1 MRLSALGDVAMCVPL
16 ILAFK
21 RRYPQWQVTVV
32 TKPAFSALFS
42 RLPGV
47 SVLPA
52 DTKNLHKGLAGLW
65 KLGREVNHAEPTC
78 IADLHNVLRTR
89 ILRVFL
95 GLSGIPYR
103 AIDKGRAEK
112 KRLTAPENKRW
123 EPLKTTHE
131 RYADVFRALGFDL
144 AISEKDRLPQ
154 ENWPAALAADQA
166 PKNARRI
173 GIAPFAAHEGKC
185 YPEAQMKEVL
195 RILGQNGS
203 NKMYLFGGGKS
214 ETLKLAQWESEFTH
228 CVALAGKAS
237 FSEEL
242 ALISNL
248 HLMISMDSGNGHLA
262 ALYGIPVVTLWGVT
276 HPYAGFAPIGQPA
289 SHWLLADRDKY
300 PQIPTSVYGNK
311 WPPGY
316 EKAMETITPEQV
328 CTLADAILDG
338 QKSSQATTTG
348 ESDRK

>member
-1 MRLSALGDVAMCVPL
+1 MRLSALGDVAMSVPL

-21 RRYPQWQVTVV
+21 RGYPQWQVTVV

-65 KLGREVNHAEPTC
+65 KLSRELREVQPTC
-78 IADLHNVLRTR
+78 IADLHKVLRTR
-89 ILRVFL
+89 ILKVL
-95 GLSGIPYR
+95 LAPSGIPIR
-103 AIDKGRAEK
+103 TIDKGRAEK
-112 KRLTAPENKRW
+112 KRLTAPADKRW

-144 AISEKDRLPQ
+144 AIAERDRLPR
-154 ENWPAALAADQA
+154 ENWPAALGAERAAKGIRQ
-166 PKNARRI
+166 I
-173 GIAPFAAHEGKC
+173 GIAPFAAHDGKC
-185 YPEAQMKEVL
+185 YPEALMKEVL
-195 RILGQNGS
+195 ARLARTAT
-203 NKMYLFGGGKS
+203 NKIFLFGGGKS
-214 ETLKLAQWESEFTH
+214 ETLKLSQWATEFPN

-237 FSEEL
+237 LSEEL

-248 HLMISMDSGNGHLA
+248 DLMISMDSGNGHLA

-289 SHWLLADRDKY
+289 GHWLLADRDKY

-316 EKAMETITPEQV
+316 EKAMETITPGQV
-328 CTLADAILDG
+328 CALAEAILDG
-338 QKSSQATTTG
+338 KTASQATTTG